1 MTEPRPHRIALA
13 PDQAAEELRREV
25 RSGHLDGD
33 AVNAVLAEA
42 GHQVPRVR
50 RERPASLSER
60 EVEVLRLIARGH
72 ANRFMAEGLHVSPD
86 TIKHHIQ
93 HIYDKVGVSTRA
105 GARLFAMENAL
116 L

>member
-13 PDQAAEELRREV
+13 ADQAAQELRREV

-42 GHQVPRVR
+42 GAQVSRIR
-50 RERPASLSER
+50 RERPAGLSER
-60 EVEVLRLIARGH
+60 EIKVLRLIARGH
-72 ANRFMAEGLHVSPD
+72 ANRVMADQLHVSPD

-105 GARLFAMENAL
+105 GATLFAMENAL